1 MIGMLM
7 RDDHRRQRRRLDA
20 ESQQARFGFAQLE
33 TAIDE
38 DPCAAVFD
46 QRGVAFGAGAEHRET
61 DHGRLT
67 SMNHFGL
74 MRPKSVRTFLLS
86 AFFESSTTGPSEI
99 GRASCR
105 ERVCQYV

>member
-38 DPCAAVFD
+38 VPCAAVFD

-61 DHGRLT
+61 DHGRRSEEPT
-67 SMNHFGL
+67 SELQSL
-74 MRPKSVRTFLLS
+74 MR
-86 AFFESSTTGPSEI
+86 SSYAVSRWTKNRHCT
-99 GRASCR
+99 RLNTQA
-105 ERVCQYV
+105 